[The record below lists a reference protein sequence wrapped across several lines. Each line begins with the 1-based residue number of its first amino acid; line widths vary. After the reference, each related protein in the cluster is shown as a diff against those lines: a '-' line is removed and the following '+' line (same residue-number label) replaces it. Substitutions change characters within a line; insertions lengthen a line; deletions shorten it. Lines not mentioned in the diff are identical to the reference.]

1 MNLLDERNPDM
12 LSMVA
17 SENVV
22 ESTYGTDGTDGRGL
36 IIKNWMQ
43 VYMH

>member
-22 ESTYGTDGTDGRGL
+22 ESTYGTDGRGL